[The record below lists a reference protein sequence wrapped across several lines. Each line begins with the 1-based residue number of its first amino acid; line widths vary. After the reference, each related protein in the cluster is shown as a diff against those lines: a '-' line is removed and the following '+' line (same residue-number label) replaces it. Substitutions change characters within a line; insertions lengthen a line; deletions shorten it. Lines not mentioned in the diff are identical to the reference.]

1 MRNRLEKIFPR
12 NRSNA
17 QNLSQGWLES
27 TIYLFFPFLLISY
40 FIGIGSGTSVDDHIA
55 PAILLLGLAL
65 LIKNRATFAPKEVRI
80 IYILGGVLAIMSILH
95 AFLGNDMYML
105 FKLQFAK
112 LRNMLMLPML
122 AALLIV
128 LRLNAQAIWRLILL
142 AGSYTTVLVVLIL
155 IEEPI
160 RGEGLFKEVIVMGN
174 LGMLFGLLALVALL
188 GVKGAGWKIL
198 AVVVF
203 LSGVGLSFLSGTRGG
218 WLALIIGYIVLIWGL
233 WGVNRVRFNLL
244 VGLLIATFLAVYLL
258 WEYLPIQSRIEAA
271 FRDVD
276 MYFEGN
282 SNTSLGGRFDLWKVA
297 FTAFLEKPV
306 FGWGVV
312 PYRQMFVEY
321 ANAGLINFDLSL
333 ASGHVKNGYIQPHND
348 YLLILYYFGLVGFTL
363 VMSLLFYPVWVLV
376 KAMRKAKKE
385 GEEERVY
392 LALTGLIVIESLMEF
407 MLSNVALMNEI
418 FYVVIFIVFLVLIA
432 LSHDENKEALQPS
445 MTSV

>member
-1 MRNRLEKIFPR
+1 MRDWLEKIFPR
-12 NRSNA
+12 NTSNA
-17 QNLSQGWLES
+17 QSLSQSWLES
-27 TIYLFFPFLLISY
+27 TVYLFFPFLLISY
-40 FIGIGSGTSVDDHIA
+40 FIGISSGTSIDDQIA
-55 PAILLLGLAL
+55 PVILLLGLAL

-80 IYILGGVLAIMSILH
+80 IYILGIVLSIMSILH

-122 AALLIV
+122 AALLVV
-128 LRLNAQAIWRLILL
+128 LRFNAQAVWRLILL
-142 AGSYTTVLVVLIL
+142 AGTYTTVFVILIL
-155 IEEPI
+155 IEQPT
-160 RGEGLFKEVIVMGN
+160 RGEGLLKEVIVIGN

-188 GVKGAGWKIL
+188 GVNGIGWKLL

-218 WLALIIGYIVLIWGL
+218 WLAFVIGYILLIWGL

-276 MYFEGN
+276 MYLEGN
-282 SNTSLGGRFDLWKVA
+282 SNTSLGGRLDLWKVA
-297 FTAFLEKPV
+297 FTAFLEKPI

-312 PYRQMFVEY
+312 PYRQTFVEY
-321 ANAGLINFDLSL
+321 ANAGLINFDLSR
-333 ASGHVKNGYIQPHND
+333 ASGHVKNGFLQPHND
-348 YLLILYYFGLVGFTL
+348 YLLILYYFGLTGFVL
-363 VMSLLFYPVWVLV
+363 VMSFLLYPVWVLV

-385 GEEERVY
+385 GKEERVY
-392 LALTGLIVIESLMEF
+392 LTLTGLIVIESLMEF
-407 MLSNVALMNEI
+407 MLSNVALMNKI

-432 LSHDENKEALQPS
+432 LNHDQTKTTPQPS
-445 MTSV
+445 LNSE